1 MINFKSMLIASA
13 TIALFA
19 LAPNSFAV
27 DEIGI
32 NSAVKGDV
40 TIQSGEQ
47 AAKQALVKD
56 PVHLGDE
63 VNSSHDSSLQVL
75 LKDETVFTVGPDC
88 LLTIDRFV
96 YDPDKN
102 NNGLSAKVSK
112 GMFRFM
118 SGNISKSGPQ
128 SVSIDTPVAS
138 MGVRGTMVEGLVGV
152 EAINYPR
159 KAGLI
164 PPGTKVDVEGATL
177 FVLRGPG
184 RRSKARN
191 RKGEI
196 SVTSGGKTVTTRR
209 SGYAIFV
216 PANTAEPI
224 GPFQLQSDIFDLFNA
239 RLRTEPTGGISFKPF
254 ELDPFMRKDSE
265 DQKINGEPIV
275 IEEPDDAIDPGATF
289 DWPTDD
295 DSTTTVPDCTPQ
307 NPDYPDCL
315 LNP

>member
-1 MINFKSMLIASA
+1 MTHLKSIFVSTA
-13 TIALFA
+13 TIALLV

-40 TIQSGEQ
+40 TVQSGEQ

-56 PVHLGDE
+56 PIHLGDE
-63 VNSSHDSSLQVL
+63 VNSSHSSSLQVL

-88 LLTIDRFV
+88 LLTIDKFV

-102 NNGLSAKVSK
+102 TNGLSAKVSK

-118 SGNISKSGPQ
+118 SGNISKSGPE

-138 MGVRGTMVEGLVGV
+138 MGVRGTMVEGLVGA
-152 EAINYPR
+152 EAIEYAR

-164 PPGTKVDVEGATL
+164 PPGAKVDPEGASI

-191 RKGEI
+191 RRGEI
-196 SVTSGGKTVTTRR
+196 SVTSGGRTVTTRR
-209 SGYAIFV
+209 SGFAIFV
-216 PANTAEPI
+216 GSADMVPTD
-224 GPFQLQSDIFDLFNA
+224 PFQLDADVFDLFNA
-239 RLRTEPTGGISFKPF
+239 RLRTQPTGGISFKPF
-254 ELDPFMRKDSE
+254 ELDPFMQE
-265 DQKINGEPIV
+265 DPDDQEVVDEPIRADV
-275 IEEPDDAIDPGATF
+275 PEDDFDPGTTF
-289 DWPTDD
+289 DWPSDEEDPTTD
-295 DSTTTVPDCTPQ
+295 VPDCTPQ
-307 NPDYPDCL
+307 NVDYPDCL
-315 LNP
+315 L